1 MYAGGGGQYTI
12 HFLTSVI
19 LKKCVHGR
27 VIFGDKNASIVNG
40 QPINLY
46 IFKSTIRFLNKT

>member
-1 MYAGGGGQYTI
+1 MYAGGVVNTPYT
-12 HFLTSVI
+12 FLISVI